1 MAFAPHANAQTSEVR
16 GVVRD
21 SASGKPVSAA
31 VVLALDALGTT
42 INRTITGERG
52 QYRLQ
57 RPASAMLV
65 RAVRLGFRPT
75 TERLPLV
82 LADLMTVD
90 LTLAPVP
97 RALDAMEVTAARGC
111 PTRGDR
117 ADAYALLD
125 QARAGLLATVVAR
138 ERQPAELHVL
148 RFERYLDLDGV
159 DVLRQVV
166 RVDSSRNV
174 TTSFNAVHSAIDF
187 VDRGFRAG
195 AAGEYTYFGPDA
207 DVLLDERFQRGYCF
221 SLAAAD
227 SARSSQVGL
236 RFSAANHR
244 DGRVD
249 IDGTLWIDTAAR
261 ALHDIEFR
269 YVGIE
274 ALAESFNAGGRVGF
288 RTLPSGVPFIDQWM
302 LRLVGAPDTIVA
314 ALGQSSQVYAIRE
327 IGGELARAQWP
338 DGQTWDGELS
348 TLHITAVNRRGEV
361 SAGAILTLA
370 RTGYRVTTDSNGR
383 GTIAHVL
390 PGPYEFVVDDPRLK
404 EINVQ
409 IPTGRT
415 ITARRAS
422 AALVRVIVPSAQ
434 EYMASVCGREIPAL
448 NEAWLLARVV
458 AGDGQPVA
466 GAKWRV
472 STADGSRWR
481 VVADNGIAGADGLLH
496 VCRGLPNNSSIE
508 VAAWRDPKDAVRVKH
523 AVSEGFAVV
532 RVPLPTLAARAI
544 GEGMAIASELTVV
557 VSGTVKDSLT
567 GRVVPDARV
576 TFLGTPFE
584 GATDASG
591 TFIIS
596 GVARGVHMV
605 EVSTP
610 WLDSIGIASRTSATL
625 SATSTSL
632 SLFVPSITA
641 IMFSACG
648 SQNMT
653 GFLVGRVRVRNDRVL
668 PVGVRVVAASE
679 NHAPIVSAVAP
690 NGAFRLCGVP
700 TGVRV
705 LVRAESDSGKAW
717 VSAPLSVRLLPD
729 RPFARVDP
737 VLVDTTGHDFETA
750 VYSTIPHRGVL
761 HAPLTPLVSRVAFR
775 MRDNVDVVLRSS
787 LRTSS
792 NPDNRRRRRRLH
804 DRVHHE
810 FCRRLTHGV
819 RTGRGVSR
827 VTVGL

>member
-1 MAFAPHANAQTSEVR
+1 MAFALRANAQTSEVR

-21 SASGKPVSAA
+21 SASGKPVSGA

-42 INRTITGERG
+42 ISRTITGERG

-65 RAVRLGFRPT
+65 RAIRLGFRPT
-75 TERLPLV
+75 TERLPLI
-82 LADLMTVD
+82 LADLTTVD
-90 LTLAPVP
+90 LTLATVP

-117 ADAYALLD
+117 AEAYALLD

-159 DVLRQVV
+159 DVQRQLV
-166 RVDSSRNV
+166 RVDSSHNA

-195 AAGEYTYFGPDA
+195 TAGQYTYFGPDA

-221 SLAAAD
+221 SLASAD
-227 SARSSQVGL
+227 SARTSQVGL
-236 RFSAANHR
+236 RFTTASHR

-302 LRLVGAPDTIVA
+302 LRLVGAPDTIVTD
-314 ALGQSSQVYAIRE
+314 LGQSSQVYAIRE
-327 IGGELARAQWP
+327 IGGELARARWP

-361 SAGAILTLA
+361 AAGVTLNLLG
-370 RTGYRVTTDSNGR
+370 TGYRVTTDSTGR
-383 GTIAHVL
+383 GVIAHVL
-390 PGPYEFVVDDPRLK
+390 PGPYAFVVDDPRLT

-415 ITARRAS
+415 ISARRAS
-422 AALVRVIVPSAQ
+422 SVLVRVVVPTAQ
-434 EYMASVCGREIPAL
+434 EYMAAICGRETPTP

-458 AGDGQPVA
+458 ARGGQPVA
-466 GAKWRV
+466 GAKWSV
-472 STADGSRWR
+472 SAADGSRWR
-481 VVADNGIAGADGLLH
+481 VVSDNGIAGADGLVH
-496 VCRGLPNNSSIE
+496 VCRGLPNNTSVE
-508 VAAWRDPKDAVRVKH
+508 VAAWRDPKDAVRVRRVV
-523 AVSEGFAVV
+523 AEGLSIV
-532 RVPLPTLAARAI
+532 RVPLPTLAIAASDGAAI
-544 GEGMAIASELTVV
+544 STESMVL

-576 TFLGTPFE
+576 TLLGTPFE

-591 TFIIS
+591 TFIIG

-610 WLDSIGIASRTSATL
+610 WLDSIGIAARTSATL
-625 SATSTSL
+625 TATSVSL
-632 SLFVPSITA
+632 SLFVPSNEA
-641 IMFSACG
+641 ILSSACG
-648 SQNMT
+648 SPNVS
-653 GFLVGRVRVRNDRVL
+653 GFLVGRVRARNDATL
-668 PVGVRVVAASE
+668 PSDLRVVAE
-679 NHAPIVSAVAP
+679 WVNHAPLVAP
-690 NGAFRLCGVP
+690 VASNGAFRLCNVP
-700 TGVRV
+700 AGVRV
-705 LVRAESDSGKAW
+705 LVRAAADSARTL
-717 VSAPLSVRLLPD
+717 VSTPLTVQLRAD
-729 RPFARVDP
+729 RPFARVD
-737 VLVDTTGHDFETA
+737 LIVDTAGHYLESD
-750 VYSTIPHRGVL
+750 VYSAILPRGVL
-761 HAPLTPLVSRVAFR
+761 YAPSTIRRPRALARLRLNVSII
-775 MRDNVDVVLRSS
+775 RSGVRAPS
-787 LRTSS
+787 DA
-792 NPDNRRRRRRLH
+792 NHRRWWRWL
-804 DRVHHE
+804 DDCIHHE
-810 FCRRLTHGV
+810 FGRRLAFDV
-819 RTGRGVSR
+819 RSGRGVSR
-827 VTVGL
+827 ASVGV